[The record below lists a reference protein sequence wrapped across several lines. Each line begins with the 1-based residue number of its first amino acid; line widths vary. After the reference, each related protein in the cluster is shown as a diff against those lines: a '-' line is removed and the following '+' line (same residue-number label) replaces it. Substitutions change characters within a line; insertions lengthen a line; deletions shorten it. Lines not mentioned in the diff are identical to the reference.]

1 MINGL
6 LGDPVP
12 ATVEGFADIWK
23 GSGEVLE
30 DSFQSIPSK
39 SKMVRGERRE
49 DLPQY
54 PFSVLTQLVYCG

>member
-6 LGDPVP
+6 LGAPAP
-12 ATVEGFADIWK
+12 ATVEGFAVIWN

-39 SKMVRGERRE
+39 EYKMVRNDG
-49 DLPQY
+49 
-54 PFSVLTQLVYCG
+54 